1 MRINEFIDY
10 VNENTEAASE
20 ISETNVEVELAKY
33 YSDTLIEIE
42 EISDFIECFFEKRGM
57 YGRIIQIDGY
67 NFDEADKSFSLFIS
81 EYEYE
86 KTSNLIKSEI
96 DALYEKMKAFVTN
109 SINGY
114 INENFEPSSDGYGV
128 ASLIR
133 EKLNE
138 ISKFRFYIFSN
149 RTMSDRVKS
158 IEKKEISGIPVELNV
173 WDIRRIYDIHKS
185 NMAKEPI
192 EIDFTQLD
200 IEGLPCI
207 EAVNCKSNN
216 YKSYLTAIPGD
227 ILANIYIKYG
237 ARLLE
242 GNVRSFLSVR
252 GKVNKDIRK
261 TILTDPEMFFAYN
274 NGIAATA
281 SKAKIKGNVISKI
294 TNLQIINGGQTT
306 ASIANVVLQEKADV
320 SKVMVPMKLS
330 LVDDEKAEE
339 LIPKISRCANS
350 QNKVDEADFF
360 ANHPYHIRIEEFS
373 RKIYAPATNGNQVQ
387 TIWFYERA
395 RGQHTQ
401 AQMKLTKKQCKNF
414 LERNP
419 KNQVI
424 KKVELAKYLN
434 TYNCLPHIV
443 SKGAQ
448 ANMRY
453 FAININKKWEENNAL
468 FNKLYYQRIIS
479 LSILFKAT
487 EKIVSNQ
494 EWYKEIKSYRANI
507 VIYSLAV
514 LFNYIN
520 KNLKGLTI
528 DFMRIWNKQSIY
540 KELEN
545 QLVITTKEVYDFITR
560 DDRVTLNVTE
570 WCKKEACWERAKKEK
585 WTISEKFIKTLISKE
600 QSTSEKIEAYKDQKL
615 ENELNY
621 EMQVCSIGSEYW
633 NKLLLWGIGKK
644 LITAREQNIL
654 MKLSNFE
661 KTGVLPTTSQCK
673 AILMTKERLESKG
686 FLLK

>member
-20 ISETNVEVELAKY
+20 IGETTVEVELAKY

-42 EISDFIECFFEKRGM
+42 EISDFTECFFEQRGIK
-57 YGRIIQIDGY
+57 GKIIQIDGY
-67 NFDEADKSFSLFIS
+67 NFDEADKSFSIFIS

-86 KTSNLIKSEI
+86 NNLTKTEI
-96 DALYEKMKAFVTN
+96 DKIYSKMQAFVIH

-149 RTMSDRVKS
+149 RVMSDKIKS
-158 IEKKEISGIPVELNV
+158 IEKKEISNIPVELNV

-192 EIDFTQLD
+192 EIDFSEFKID
-200 IEGLPCI
+200 GLPCI
-207 EAVNCKSNN
+207 EVVNCELRN
-216 YKSYLTAIPGD
+216 YKSYLAAIPGD
-227 ILANIYIKYG
+227 VLANIYIKYG

-242 GNVRSFLSVR
+242 GNVRSFLSVK

-261 TILTDPEMFFAYN
+261 TLLTNPEMFFAYN

-281 SKAKIKGNVISKI
+281 SKANIKGNIIDKI

-306 ASIANVVLQEKADV
+306 ASIANVVLQEKANV
-320 SKVMVPMKLS
+320 SEVMVPMKLS

-339 LIPKISRCANS
+339 MIPIISRCANS

-360 ANHPYHIRIEEFS
+360 ANHPYHIRIEELS
-373 RKIYAPATNGNQVQ
+373 RKIYAPAMNGNQVQ

-419 KNQVI
+419 KSQVI
-424 KKVELAKYLN
+424 KKVDLAKYLN
-434 TYNCLPHIV
+434 TYECLPYIV

-448 ANMRY
+448 FNMRN
-453 FAININKKWEENNAL
+453 FATNISKKWEEDNTV
-468 FNKLYYQRIIS
+468 FNKFYYQKLIS
-479 LSILFKAT
+479 LSILFKST

-494 EWYKEIKSYRANI
+494 DWYKEIKSYRANI
-507 VIYSLAV
+507 VTYSLAV
-514 LFNYIN
+514 IFNYIN
-520 KNLKGLTI
+520 KKLKGLTI

-540 KELEN
+540 KELEE

-570 WCKKEACWERAKKEK
+570 WCKKEICWDRAKKEN
-585 WTISEKFIKTLISKE
+585 WTINENFIKSLISKE
-600 QSTSEKIEAYKDQKL
+600 QSVKDKIEAYKDQKL
-615 ENELNY
+615 ENEINY
-621 EMQVCSIGSEYW
+621 EMKVYSIGSQYW
-633 NKLLLWGIGKK
+633 NKLLLWGIEKK
-644 LITAREQNIL
+644 LITTREQNIL

-661 KTGVLPTTSQCK
+661 KVGILPTTSQCK
-673 AILMTKERLESKG
+673 AILKTKERLESNG
-686 FLLK
+686 FILK